1 MCGLGL
7 LIGGLI
13 GGVLLFCRLGI
24 KQIQRARDLGQGS
37 AADVQIDHGGG
48 QPRVA
53 QEHLDSSQIVTGL
66 QKMGGKT
73 VPQGVDAYPFLN
85 AGFFPSVFVNVSY
98 GGVREGLVFAV
109 LERGGEEVGSGLAG
123 FVVLA
128 KFLKKLGGENAIALF
143 APFSIFHLDQHV
155 FAVDMVGFDRSH
167 FHSSKSGGIGGHE
180 NESVFD
186 MLCGV
191 DDFPDVLLT
200 KHRGELSV
208 FSSDLAVKRDG
219 LFNNMSVEKPQS
231 CCHSAT
237 TASRVALLIFQIQQI
252 VFDLV
257 FGETVRRVAIVLGK
271 TFDGREITTL
281 GLPGKIPQFHGPDH
295 LLS

>member
-1 MCGLGL
+1 M
-7 LIGGLI
+7 
-13 GGVLLFCRLGI
+13 GGVLLSRTLRI
-24 KQIQRARDLGQGS
+24 EQIQGAWDLGQGS

-48 QPRVA
+48 KSRVA
-53 QEHLDSSQIVTGL
+53 QENLDSAQIITGF
-66 QKMGGKT
+66 QKMSGEA
-73 VPQGVDAYPFLN
+73 VSQGVDAYPFLN

-98 GGVREGLVFAV
+98 GGVREGLGFAV

-128 KFLKKLGGENAIALF
+128 KFLQKLGGENAIALF

-155 FAVDMVGFDRSH
+155 FAVDVLGFYNGH
-167 FHSSKSGGIGGHE
+167 FHRSKSGGIGGHE
-180 NESVFD
+180 NESVFE

-208 FSSDLAVKRDG
+208 FSSDLAVKGDG

-231 CCHSAT
+231 CCHSTT
-237 TASRVALLIFQIQQI
+237 TAGRVALLIFQIQQI

-257 FGETVRRVAIVLGK
+257 FGETVRRLVIVLGK

-281 GLPGKIPQFHGPDH
+281 GLPGKIPQFHCLDH

>member
-1 MCGLGL
+1 M
-7 LIGGLI
+7 
-13 GGVLLFCRLGI
+13 GGVLLSRTLRI
-24 KQIQRARDLGQGS
+24 EQIQGAWDLGQGS

-48 QPRVA
+48 QSRVA
-53 QEHLDSSQIVTGL
+53 QEHLDSSQIVTGF
-66 QKMGGKT
+66 QKMSGEA
-73 VPQGVDAYPFLN
+73 VSQGVDAYPFLN

-98 GGVREGLVFAV
+98 GGVREGLVFTV

-128 KFLKKLGGENAIALF
+128 KFLQKLGGENAIALF
-143 APFSIFHLDQHV
+143 ASFSIFHLDQHV
-155 FAVDMVGFDRSH
+155 FAVDVLGFYNGH
-167 FHSSKSGGIGGHE
+167 FHRSKSSGIGGHE
-180 NESVFD
+180 NESVFEV
-186 MLCGV
+186 LCGV

-237 TASRVALLIFQIQQI
+237 TAGRVALLIFQIQQI

-257 FGETVRRVAIVLGK
+257 FAETVRRLVIVLGK

-281 GLPGKIPQFHGPDH
+281 GLPGKIPQFHCLDH

>member
-1 MCGLGL
+1 M
-7 LIGGLI
+7 
-13 GGVLLFCRLGI
+13 GGVLLSRTLRI
-24 KQIQRARDLGQGS
+24 EQIQGAWDLGQGS

-48 QPRVA
+48 QSRVA
-53 QEHLDSSQIVTGL
+53 QEHLDSSQIVTGF
-66 QKMGGKT
+66 QKMSGEA
-73 VPQGVDAYPFLN
+73 VSQGVDAYPFLN

-128 KFLKKLGGENAIALF
+128 KFLQKLGGENAIALF
-143 APFSIFHLDQHV
+143 ASFSIFHLDQHV
-155 FAVDMVGFDRSH
+155 FAVDVLGFYNGH
-167 FHSSKSGGIGGHE
+167 FHRSKSSGIGGHE
-180 NESVFD
+180 NESVFEV
-186 MLCGV
+186 LCGV

-237 TASRVALLIFQIQQI
+237 TAGGVALLIFQIQQI

-257 FGETVRRVAIVLGK
+257 FGETLRRLVIVLGK
-271 TFDGREITTL
+271 TFDGREITPL
-281 GLPGKIPQFHGPDH
+281 GLPGKIPQFHCLDH

>member
-1 MCGLGL
+1 M
-7 LIGGLI
+7 
-13 GGVLLFCRLGI
+13 GGVLLSRTLRI
-24 KQIQRARDLGQGS
+24 EQIQGAWDLGQGS

-48 QPRVA
+48 QSRVA
-53 QEHLDSSQIVTGL
+53 QENLDSAQIVTGF
-66 QKMGGKT
+66 QKMSGEA
-73 VPQGVDAYPFLN
+73 VSQGVDAYPFLN

-128 KFLKKLGGENAIALF
+128 KFLQKLGGENAIALF
-143 APFSIFHLDQHV
+143 ASFSIFHLDQHV
-155 FAVDMVGFDRSH
+155 FAVDVLGFYTGH
-167 FHSSKSGGIGGHE
+167 FHRSKSSGIGGHE
-180 NESVFD
+180 NESVFEV
-186 MLCGV
+186 LCGV

-237 TASRVALLIFQIQQI
+237 TAGRVALLIFQIQQI

-257 FGETVRRVAIVLGK
+257 FGETLRRLVIVLGK
-271 TFDGREITTL
+271 TFDGREITPL
-281 GLPGKIPQFHGPDH
+281 GLPGKIPQFHCLDH